1 MKKTILI
8 ITSLVIIT
16 SAVFP
21 QSKMDI
27 NNLIDRGGVLYA
39 PNKEKPYSGSIF
51 ELYDNGQKKL
61 NGRYRR
67 GLKNDKWTWWSENGK
82 IDSSGTFKNGI
93 KNGKWTEW
101 YKNGQ
106 KDAEGTWKD
115 GKEDG
120 LWTSWR
126 ENGQKIEEGTYKDG
140 EQDGKWTWYNEDG
153 LQISLDEYLVKS
165 LPVIPKIIIHTEPG
179 FIQVGEIN
187 ISPHII
193 DVAGPR
199 ELVESLQWMT
209 TEAETLSAL
218 KEPVRDGSLTI
229 QSPHLL
235 MEYKNRFISYEI
247 DIQKIGEHI
256 IYNIPVHVT
265 RVPDGLRVFVNPRT
279 VSLTVVGGVLRIA
292 DIYPEDFFIY
302 VDFKDQWSQKKQF
315 YAPTVVIPKDV
326 IEWQDL
332 SPRSIEL
339 VVTRDSE

>member
-187 ISPHII
+187 ISPHI
-193 DVAGPR
+193 
-199 ELVESLQWMT
+199 
-209 TEAETLSAL
+209 
-218 KEPVRDGSLTI
+218 
-229 QSPHLL
+229 
-235 MEYKNRFISYEI
+235 
-247 DIQKIGEHI
+247 
-256 IYNIPVHVT
+256 
-265 RVPDGLRVFVNPRT
+265 
-279 VSLTVVGGVLRIA
+279 
-292 DIYPEDFFIY
+292 
-302 VDFKDQWSQKKQF
+302 
-315 YAPTVVIPKDV
+315 
-326 IEWQDL
+326 
-332 SPRSIEL
+332 
-339 VVTRDSE
+339 